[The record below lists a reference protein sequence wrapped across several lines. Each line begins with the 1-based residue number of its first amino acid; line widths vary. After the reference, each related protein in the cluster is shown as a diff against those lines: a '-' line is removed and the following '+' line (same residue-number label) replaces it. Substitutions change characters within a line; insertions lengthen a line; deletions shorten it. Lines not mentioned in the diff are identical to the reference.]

1 MRISDWSSDVCSS
14 DLVAVARLQVAI
26 EPIARRDRIDE
37 QGATDRVPAEQSA
50 LRTFQNLNR
59 GEIVLRRGA
68 DIGGEGNVR
77 EIADDARRALA
88 SDRLGHAAVRV
99 VRVRRRARSAKEDT
113 GDRSLQ
119 VLRLADRTG
128 TQRIGVER

>member
-14 DLVAVARLQVAI
+14 DL
-26 EPIARRDRIDE
+26 ARRDRIDE

-77 EIADDARRALA
+77 EIARSEEHTSELQSLMRI
-88 SDRLGHAAVRV
+88 SYAVFCL
-99 VRVRRRARSAKEDT
+99 KNKNT
-113 GDRSLQ
+113 IHTLHFFYHTI
-119 VLRLADRTG
+119 LPIHTYLNNYTLYP
-128 TQRIGVER
+128 

>member
-37 QGATDRVPAEQSA
+37 PGATDRVPAEQSA

-59 GEIVLRRGA
+59 GELVLRRGA

-88 SDRLGHAAVRV
+88 SDRLGHAADRV
-99 VRVRRRARSAKEDT
+99 SSEEHT
-113 GDRSLQ
+113 SELQ
-119 VLRLADRTG
+119 S
-128 TQRIGVER
+128 QMRIPYAVSCLTKK

>member
-14 DLVAVARLQVAI
+14 DL
-26 EPIARRDRIDE
+26 ARRDRIDE

-59 GEIVLRRGA
+59 GEIELRRGA

-77 EIADDARRALA
+77 AIADDARRALA
-88 SDRLGHAAVRV
+88 SDRLGHAADRV
-99 VRVRRRARSAKEDT
+99 VPARRRARSAKEDT
-113 GDRSLQ
+113 GNRSLRL
-119 VLRLADRTG
+119 LRLADRTG
-128 TQRIGVER
+128 TQRIVVERSHSDG

>member
-77 EIADDARRALA
+77 EIADHAQRALA
-88 SDRLGHAAVRV
+88 SDRLCHTPDRV
-99 VRVRRRARSAKEDT
+99 VRGRRRARTPQAAISK
-113 GDRSLQ
+113 
-119 VLRLADRTG
+119 RTKM
-128 TQRIGVER
+128 

>member
-59 GEIVLRRGA
+59 VEIVLRRGA
-68 DIGGEGNVR
+68 DIGGEGNVC
-77 EIADDARRALA
+77 EIADDARRAWA
-88 SDRLGHAAVRV
+88 TDRLSQAADRV
-99 VRVRRRARSAKEDT
+99 VSCSRRAQIDQRDT
-113 GDRSLQ
+113 DDRNNLSIEM
-119 VLRLADRTG
+119 D
-128 TQRIGVER
+128 E

>member
-14 DLVAVARLQVAI
+14 DL
-26 EPIARRDRIDE
+26 ARRDRIDE

-88 SDRLGHAAVRV
+88 SDRLGHAADRV
-99 VRVRRRARSAKEDT
+99 VRVRQIGRASCR
-113 GDRSLQ
+113 
-119 VLRLADRTG
+119 
-128 TQRIGVER
+128 ERGSQYV